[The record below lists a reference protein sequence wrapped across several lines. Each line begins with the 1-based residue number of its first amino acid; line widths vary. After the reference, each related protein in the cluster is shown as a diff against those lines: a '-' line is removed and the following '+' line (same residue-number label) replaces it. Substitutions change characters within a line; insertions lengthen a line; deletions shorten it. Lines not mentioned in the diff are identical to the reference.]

1 MLGGERVI
9 TNRPFKIVDVLDEPI
24 FFESATKEK
33 CRLVR
38 DVDGSLFTLRDLY
51 DYYEAYKDLK
61 GNYEKLRKEFEVLQ
75 EDHKVLEEEY
85 SKFKKHMGKGRAK
98 GTYKLDSDQIQEVLN
113 LYKNGISKRQIAR
126 KFKIDEKTVRN
137 LINRFD

>member
-1 MLGGERVI
+1 MLGGGIVI
-9 TNRPFKIVDVLDEPI
+9 TNRPFRIVDILNEPI
-24 FFESATKEK
+24 FFEYKTKEK
-33 CRLVR
+33 GVLFRGDDHSLV
-38 DVDGSLFTLRDLY
+38 TLRDIFK
-51 DYYEAYKDLK
+51 DYEDLK
-61 GNYEKLRKEFEVLQ
+61 GNYEKLRKEHEVLQ
-75 EDHKVLEEEY
+75 EEHKVLEEEY